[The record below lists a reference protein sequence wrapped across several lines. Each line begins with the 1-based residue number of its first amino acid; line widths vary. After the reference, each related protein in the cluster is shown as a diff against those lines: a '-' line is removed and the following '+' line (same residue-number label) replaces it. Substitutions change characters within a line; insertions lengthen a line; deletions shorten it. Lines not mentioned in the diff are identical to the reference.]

1 MGQLRRI
8 FLHVHVQSK
17 TLGMFKFDDA
27 EAGDGENNETD
38 RRSRKRHLSSTFNP
52 DGNKIGLIENERA
65 TKKGKCDRTVFIPSE
80 EQSYF
85 NLPQFIFYLMATKIF
100 YQNADKTSNDPK
112 LPRKRIIRHWDSLDS
127 IVHINN
133 QDLERNYERQKQIF
147 ENEGKVDK
155 YGNVPELLLFHG
167 TTNEN
172 INKIVDDNFNI
183 DILPMNR
190 GKLMLFGK
198 GVYFSELPGVS
209 LMYGESLILCKV
221 LLGKCQKYYPNGL
234 TPPEIPDEFDSRV
247 IIRDGLEVVTVIK
260 KASQILPFC
269 IVNIK
274 KGRIVQIG
282 SMVNSNVKKEEL
294 GKETEQDK
302 PKTSLINRKKWNKK
316 LNYDKL

>member
-1 MGQLRRI
+1 
-8 FLHVHVQSK
+8 
-17 TLGMFKFDDA
+17 MFEFDDA
-27 EAGDGENNETD
+27 EAGDGEKNETD
-38 RRSRKRHLSSTFNP
+38 RRSRKRHFSSTFKP
-52 DGNKIGLIENERA
+52 DGNKIGLIENEIPPKRR
-65 TKKGKCDRTVFIPSE
+65 KCNRTVFITSE
-80 EQSYF
+80 EHSYIS
-85 NLPQFIFYLMATKIF
+85 LPQFIFYLMATKFF
-100 YQNADKTSNDPK
+100 YQNADKSSNDPK
-112 LPRKRIIRHWDSLDS
+112 LPRKKIINHWDSLDS

-133 QDLERNYERQKQIF
+133 QDLERKYESQRQLF

-172 INKIVDDNFNI
+172 INKIVVDNFNI
-183 DILPMNR
+183 DNLPMNR
-190 GKLMLFGK
+190 GKLILFGK

-234 TPPEIPDEFDSRV
+234 TPPEIPEEFDSRV
-247 IIRDGLEVVTVIK
+247 IIREGLEVVTVVK

-282 SMVNSNVKKEEL
+282 SMANSAVKKEEV
-294 GKETEQDK
+294 GNVTEQDTA
-302 PKTSLINRKKWNKK
+302 KTSVSKQEKNVIKS
-316 LNYDKL
+316 

>member
-1 MGQLRRI
+1 ML
-8 FLHVHVQSK
+8 
-17 TLGMFKFDDA
+17 DA
-27 EAGDGENNETD
+27 ESGDNNGENDETGR
-38 RRSRKRHLSSTFNP
+38 RRSRKRHLSTFNP
-52 DGNKIGLIENERA
+52 DGNKIGLIENEIPP
-65 TKKGKCDRTVFIPSE
+65 KKRKCDRTVFITSE
-80 EQSYF
+80 ENSYSS
-85 NLPQFIFYLMATKIF
+85 LPQFIFYLMATKIF
-100 YQNADKTSNDPK
+100 YQNADKSSNDPK
-112 LPRKRIIRHWDSLDS
+112 LPRKKIIRHWDSLDS

-133 QDLERNYERQKQIF
+133 QDLERNYENQRQLF

-172 INKIVDDNFNI
+172 INKIVEDNFNI

-190 GKLMLFGK
+190 GKLMLFGT

-209 LMYGESLILCKV
+209 LMYGESIILCKV

-234 TPPEIPDEFDSRV
+234 TPPEIPEDFDSRV
-247 IIRDGLEVVTVIK
+247 IIREGLEVVTVVK

-282 SMVNSNVKKEEL
+282 SMANSAVKKEEV
-294 GKETEQDK
+294 GNVTEQDTA
-302 PKTSLINRKKWNKK
+302 KTSVSKQEKNVIKS
-316 LNYDKL
+316 

>member
-1 MGQLRRI
+1 MGE
-8 FLHVHVQSK
+8 
-17 TLGMFKFDDA
+17 FDDA

-38 RRSRKRHLSSTFNP
+38 RRSRKRHFSSTFNP
-52 DGNKIGLIENERA
+52 DGNKIGLIENEIPP
-65 TKKGKCDRTVFIPSE
+65 KKRKCDRTVFITSE
-80 EQSYF
+80 ENSYSS
-85 NLPQFIFYLMATKIF
+85 LPQFIFYLMATKIF
-100 YQNADKTSNDPK
+100 YQNADKSSNDPK

-133 QDLERNYERQKQIF
+133 QDLERNFESQRQLF

-172 INKIVDDNFNI
+172 INKIVEDNFNI

-190 GKLMLFGK
+190 GKLMLFGT

-209 LMYGESLILCKV
+209 LMYGESILLCKV

-234 TPPEIPDEFDSRV
+234 TPPDIPDEFDSRV
-247 IIRDGLEVVTVIK
+247 IVREGLEVVTVVK
-260 KASQILPFC
+260 KPSQILPFC

-274 KGRIVQIG
+274 KDRIIQTG
-282 SMVNSNVKKEEL
+282 SLTNSTAKKKEEV
-294 GKETEQDK
+294 GRETEIDAA
-302 PKTSLINRKKWNKK
+302 KTSFKQEM
-316 LNYDKL
+316 